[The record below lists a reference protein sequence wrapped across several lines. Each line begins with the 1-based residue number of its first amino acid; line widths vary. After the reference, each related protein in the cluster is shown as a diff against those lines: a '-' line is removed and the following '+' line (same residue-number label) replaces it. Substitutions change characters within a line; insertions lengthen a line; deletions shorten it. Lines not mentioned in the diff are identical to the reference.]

1 MKTILNL
8 IQANA
13 EITNLKK
20 ELEAS
25 RASVEQMNASVE
37 ELKSS
42 HATELE
48 QIKEAHEVALN
59 DANAKVELLTEAN
72 ELLEKQQKS
81 ASEQAVQVLASVGV
95 EQPVEESAHEPKV
108 EKSIEEMWA
117 DYKAIGDAK
126 ERRAFYSENIKPR
139 L

>member
-13 EITNLKK
+13 EIANLKK

-25 RASVEQMNASVE
+25 AKSVEQMNASVE
-37 ELKSS
+37 ELKAS

-48 QIKEAHEVALN
+48 QIKEAHSVALK

-72 ELLEKQQKS
+72 EILEKEQKS

-95 EQPVEESAHEPKV
+95 EQPVEEAAPEPEV
-108 EKSIEEMWA
+108 EQSIDELWA
-117 DYKAIGDAK
+117 EYKAIQDAK
-126 ERRAFYSENIKPR
+126 ERRAFYTENIKPR